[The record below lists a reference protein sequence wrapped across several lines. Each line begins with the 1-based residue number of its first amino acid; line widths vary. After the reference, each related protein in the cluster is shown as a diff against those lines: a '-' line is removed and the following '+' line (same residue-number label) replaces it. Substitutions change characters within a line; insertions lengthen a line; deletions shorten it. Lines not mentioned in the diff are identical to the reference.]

1 MAVAPSLS
9 ARAETTRGLTSLPP
23 KAADRTAKKD
33 LLSVLAPVDHISSG
47 MRVRLGEVDMLTA
60 PYGTPLSGLCR
71 YDDLILK
78 YAPTASAPRGAEQPV
93 RPYGIEAE
101 AWFHAIRA
109 PIAEL
114 APPKAAAAVWDDD
127 CDKLSTTP
135 SAFWFRAPS
144 AEDAARAVNLL
155 FAATSALKAGRVRT
169 TDCAD
174 FARWKMTC
182 EQMVLD
188 KGRIDQITHVSPC
201 PA

>member
-1 MAVAPSLS
+1 
-9 ARAETTRGLTSLPP
+9 
-23 KAADRTAKKD
+23 
-33 LLSVLAPVDHISSG
+33 
-47 MRVRLGEVDMLTA
+47 MLTA

-155 FAATSALKAGRVRT
+155 FAATSALKSGRVRT

-188 KGRIDQITHVSPC
+188 RGRIDQITHVSPC
-201 PA
+201 PADKGLECYTLSVGGFVEVTIKGLADERSLSPSEIQSVSAAEYVVVT